1 MRHKSLD
8 LQLLQMFVATAE
20 ERSMSA
26 AAARL
31 GTTQSAVSQGMR
43 HLEEELGVVLFD
55 RKHRPLQLTTA
66 ALTLLNRGRVL
77 LTDSA
82 QIRSEVLEASLGIAP
97 EVTIGLVDSFAA
109 TCGPHF
115 IKRMLERTVRMAIR
129 SGLTPYQGEQ
139 LLARE
144 LDIVITTDPLQGLE
158 GPVARQIYTE
168 PFIVIAPME
177 LRGTRGTLGTSVRG
191 FSRQG
196 LQRLAASTPMIRF
209 NAKSHLGAQVD
220 TLLRRLDLRVAPR
233 LEVDTADTLVAMVAA
248 GLGWALT
255 TPTCLVQGSQHAGGV
270 HAGLISG
277 VSAGRSLYILGL
289 QGEQEKL
296 FEAAYAAARDAT
308 QQVLVPALRKLAPGL
323 ATSIEIVP

>member
-1 MRHKSLD
+1 MRHKALD
-8 LQLLQMFVATAE
+8 LQQLQMFVTTAE

-26 AAARL
+26 AALRL
-31 GTTQSAVSQGMR
+31 GTTQSAVSQAVR
-43 HLEEELGVVLFD
+43 QLEDMLGVVLFD
-55 RKHRPLQLTTA
+55 RQHRPLKLTPA
-66 ALTLLNRGRVL
+66 ALTLFNRGRVL
-77 LTDSA
+77 LRDSA

-115 IKRMLERTVRMAIR
+115 IKRMLDRTVRMAVR

-144 LDIVITTDPLQGLE
+144 LDIVITTDSLQGLHGTD
-158 GPVARQIYTE
+158 GPVARQIYSE
-168 PFIVIAPME
+168 PFVVLTPVGPR
-177 LRGTRGTLGTSVRG
+177 LRG
-191 FSRQG
+191 FSRQA

-233 LEVDTADTLVAMVAA
+233 LEVNTADTLVAMVAA

-255 TPTCLVQGSQHAGGV
+255 TPTCLLQGSQHAAGV

-277 VSAGRSLYILGL
+277 VSAGRSLYLVGR

-296 FEAAYAAARDAT
+296 FEAAFAAAREAA

-323 ATSIEIVP
+323 APSIEIVP